1 LFQPQLFDTQ
11 PLVEHLHADGSSSPM
26 EIEPVPDDPADHDP
40 ERTWAAGRIYV
51 CQRCAERIRVTM
63 PSLDGTPEG
72 V

>member
-1 LFQPQLFDTQ
+1 MDLARSAEFQL
-11 PLVEHLHADGSSSPM
+11 HLTHRHSDGSWSDL
-26 EIEPVPDDPADHDP
+26 EPRPVDPADHDP

-63 PSLDGTPEG
+63 PSLDGSPEG